1 MGDES
6 EDFNEKIVKIG
17 GSALLGTSVLTG
29 LFVAIGKSQVAQRAA
44 KKGEDNLDFKK
55 MNEASQWAMRALR
68 RATMYNFI
76 VFGGAISAF
85 CYSYNIRSFADF
97 KKTVRSIKGVQISKE
112 DAKPTT
118 WEDIFPE
125 KDKPSSSKKSN

>member
-29 LFVAIGKSQVAQRAA
+29 LFVAIGKSQIAQRAA
-44 KKGEDNLDFKK
+44 KKGEDNLDFAK
-55 MNEASQWAMRALR
+55 MNEASKWAMKALR
-68 RATMYNFI
+68 RATMYNII

-85 CYSYNIRSFADF
+85 CYSYDVRSFADF
-97 KKTVRSIKGVQISKE
+97 KKTVQGIKGVQISKE
-112 DAKPTT
+112 GAKPTT
-118 WEDIFPE
+118 WNDIFPE
-125 KDKPSSSKKSN
+125 DSNSKNSN